1 MGIKTVQIGDH
12 EIKILN
18 VPDENTIFLLRDINC
33 NRRIQSIL
41 KSFEK
46 ASSSKI
52 NFLKIQTLWA
62 VAYKINSDKTEQ
74 MI

>member
-1 MGIKTVQIGDH
+1 MQIGDH

-52 NFLKIQTLWA
+52 NFLKI
-62 VAYKINSDKTEQ
+62 
-74 MI
+74 

>member
-1 MGIKTVQIGDH
+1 MGIKRVLIGDH

-18 VPDENTIFLLRDINC
+18 VPDENTILFLRDINC
-33 NRRIQSIL
+33 NTRIQSIL

-52 NFLKIQTLWA
+52 NFLKI
-62 VAYKINSDKTEQ
+62 
-74 MI
+74 